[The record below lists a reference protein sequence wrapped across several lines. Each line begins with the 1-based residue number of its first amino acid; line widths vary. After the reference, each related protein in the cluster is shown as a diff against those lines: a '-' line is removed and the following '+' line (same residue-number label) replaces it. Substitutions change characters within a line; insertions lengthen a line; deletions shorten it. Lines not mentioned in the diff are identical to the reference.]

1 MSAVS
6 VTSAFPGAN
15 REDRTA
21 GFLSPKTV
29 TREALKA
36 LAARGAE
43 VRPAMVRKLVTQFIE
58 QGHTTSAHVV
68 DKVIAYADPT
78 GDAATRHLDR
88 TNWATSARERE
99 TR

>member
-1 MSAVS
+1 MSTS
-6 VTSAFPGAN
+6 RVTSAFPGAN
-15 REDRTA
+15 REDRAA

-43 VRPAMVRKLVTQFIE
+43 VRPAMVRKLVTRFIE
-58 QGHTTSAHVV
+58 QGHTTSADVV
-68 DKVIAYADPT
+68 DEVIAYADPT
-78 GDAATRHLDR
+78 GDAAARHLDR
-88 TNWATSARERE
+88 TDWAASARGRE